1 MVLVVREVV
10 VRPAQRSSH
19 VSHGRQ
25 RMEMEAQDWGDA
37 VGSLRKPLWRTGA
50 KVEICLSMMF
60 RICSLFATQGV
71 RIEFNEGLCSRWKLQ
86 ELFVVVRQGVE
97 RGMT

>member
-10 VRPAQRSSH
+10 VRPAQRSSQ

-25 RMEMEAQDWGDA
+25 RKKMEAQDWGCA

-50 KVEICLSMMF
+50 KVEICLSKLF
-60 RICSLFATQGV
+60 RSCSLSPTRAFESNSKKVFV
-71 RIEFNEGLCSRWKLQ
+71 RGGKCGK
-86 ELFVVVRQGVE
+86 
-97 RGMT
+97 